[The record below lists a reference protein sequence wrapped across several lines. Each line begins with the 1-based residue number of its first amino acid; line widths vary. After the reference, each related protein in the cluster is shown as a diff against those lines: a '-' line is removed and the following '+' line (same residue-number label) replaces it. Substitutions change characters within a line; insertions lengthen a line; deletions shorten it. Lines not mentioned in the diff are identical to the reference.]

1 MNVDDINDV
10 DFPDG
15 DMLEAIFEKQKGL
28 MDKYHSIEE
37 RQKVGYGILR
47 GNIFDINETRSQC
60 LVKDFA
66 WRTTEELAEAT
77 ECEHTDQAHFF
88 EELSDA
94 LHFYTELCIL
104 TSVTPH
110 NILEMVIPLMTR
122 TKTKDMDILQS
133 MNLVFPQTK
142 NPYDIV
148 VHLGLAMN
156 CLKQKPWKQTHV
168 LTDTKKFNLHV
179 IRGYICLVTYM
190 INSGMSPEEIFMI
203 YFKKNLVN
211 QFRQKSNY

>member
-1 MNVDDINDV
+1 MNIDDINDV
-10 DFPDG
+10 DFPVD

-28 MDKYHSIEE
+28 MDRYHSIEE

-47 GNIFDINETRSQC
+47 GNIFNINEIRSQC

-66 WRTTEELAEAT
+66 WRTTEELTEAT

-94 LHFYTELCIL
+94 LHFYTELCIMIGI
-104 TSVTPH
+104 TPT
-110 NILEMVIPLMTR
+110 NIMVQAIPLMTR
-122 TKTKDMDILQS
+122 KPLMDILES

-168 LTDTKKFNLHV
+168 LTDTKKFEFHI
-179 IRGYICLVTYM
+179 IRGYICLLTYM
-190 INSGMSPEEIFMI
+190 ISSKMTPEEIFMI